1 MNESKLI
8 IGLGN
13 LLLKDEG
20 VGVRCVEY
28 LKSRGL
34 GDRIKL
40 VDGATLGFEF
50 LEEIKG
56 FEKVVLVDAADMGKE
71 PGYIASFDAE
81 QILSMPSSEKFS
93 LHEIDLIDVIK
104 VGKKIGY
111 DFDKVRIV
119 GIQPK
124 EVSRGDSLSE
134 TIEEKLP
141 TLAEKVLKEI
151 NNQKEGKMAV
161 TPEILKRMDI
171 FEFLTLEELK
181 DIAKLAKVEEFEQGD
196 LIFKEGDKAEKIY
209 MPLEGRISIEIE
221 IYPGKRIPVYT
232 MTKGRLF
239 GYPSLL
245 RTRRFTT
252 HARCLDKAK
261 IVTIVAD
268 ELVDKIFKK
277 NRRRGYLV
285 MMRVAELIALKLS
298 DTRMQLLSLSQ
309 Q

>member
-1 MNESKLI
+1 MNERKLI
-8 IGLGN
+8 VGLGN
-13 LLLKDEG
+13 ILLKDEG
-20 VGVRCVEY
+20 VGIRCVEY
-28 LKSRGL
+28 LKSRVL
-34 GDRIKL
+34 DNKIKL
-40 VDGATLGFEF
+40 VDGAIFGFEF
-50 LEEIKG
+50 LEEMKG

-81 QILSMPSSEKFS
+81 QILAMPSSEKFS

-111 DFDKVRIV
+111 DFKNVRIV

-124 EVSRGDSLSE
+124 KVSWGDRLSK
-134 TIEEKLP
+134 TIEKKLP

-151 NNQKEGKMAV
+151 NNQEEGKMAV
-161 TPEILKRMDI
+161 KPEILKEMDI

-209 MPLEGRISIEIE
+209 MSLEGRVSIEIE
-221 IYPGKRIPVYT
+221 IYPGKRISVYT

-245 RTRRFTT
+245 RTRKFTT

-261 IVTIVAD
+261 VVTIVAD

-277 NRRRGYLV
+277 NHHRGYLV
-285 MMRVAELIALKLS
+285 MMKVAELIARKLS
-298 DTRMQLLSLSQ
+298 DTRMQILSLSQ